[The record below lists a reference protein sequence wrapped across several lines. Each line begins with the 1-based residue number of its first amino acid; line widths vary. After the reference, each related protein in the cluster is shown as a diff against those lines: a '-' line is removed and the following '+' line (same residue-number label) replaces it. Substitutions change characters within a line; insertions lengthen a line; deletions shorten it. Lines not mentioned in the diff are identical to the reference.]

1 MSHQALIK
9 NLKKVKNL
17 ESVGRPGGA
26 WVAENRDILMSQ
38 INPQRKEAEYK
49 PTQYYLDYF
58 SSLMRQNVLR
68 PALMAVLVVGAYF
81 GYSAVTLAAKA
92 SLPGEYLYP
101 IKVLSEKIQLATTVG
116 DESKV
121 KLTMSFVSRRGDE
134 LQQLARKPDT
144 DQAKAENISTAVN
157 KITADVANV
166 QKSINKMAT
175 GSSAS
180 SIISTAKAV
189 DDATLKVEKDL
200 VDVHA
205 SLSLDVKKEVAK
217 DVKDAIATAEAVGTS
232 ALTTMVTKSD
242 EQVVKDTNQAV
253 PDKELALRVSER
265 IKSSEVAIETLTTDM
280 GKMASNTPAL
290 ILAKEVPLNVVPINP
305 LNQSSTPANSTGTAT
320 LKEALKE
327 VVDTKPHEAKDVIE
341 VAKSLLDNKNY
352 AAALQKVVES
362 KSIVAEVIE
371 KAPIIT
377 NAIKTEVAS
386 STQAAALKAS
396 STSIVK

>member
-17 ESVGRPGGA
+17 ESVGRPGDA
-26 WVAENRDILMSQ
+26 WVSSNRAILMSQ
-38 INPQRKEAEYK
+38 INPQNKELEYN
-49 PTQYYLDYF
+49 PVQYYVDYF
-58 SSLMRQNVLR
+58 SSLMQQKILR

-92 SLPGEYLYP
+92 SLPGEALYP
-101 IKVLSEKIQLATTVG
+101 IKSLGEKIQLVTTVG
-116 DESKV
+116 DEAKV
-121 KLTMSFVSRRGDE
+121 KLKMIFVSRRGDE

-144 DQAKAENISTAVN
+144 DKAKSENISTAVK
-157 KITADVANV
+157 KITEDVADVK
-166 QKSINKMAT
+166 KSIDRMAT
-175 GSSAS
+175 GSSAAS
-180 SIISTAKAV
+180 LISTAKIV
-189 DDATLKVEKDL
+189 DEKTLKVEKDI

-205 SLSLDVKKEVAK
+205 SLSIDVKKEVAK
-217 DVKDAIATAEAVGTS
+217 DVKDAIAKTEEVGTS

-242 EQVVKDTNQAV
+242 EKNVKDTNQAV

-280 GKMASNTPAL
+280 SKMASNTPAL

-341 VAKSLLDNKNY
+341 VAKSLLDNKDY

-396 STSIVK
+396 SSVIVK